1 MAMEEPT
8 VIKGGLAKDDRG
20 AVSFVNDFVMFDV
33 KRFYVIEAAHPGCV
47 RAWIGHRFER
57 KWFFAVSG
65 RMALV
70 VRTLESFDP
79 EVGSPDSRVFYL
91 DACEPQVVALPCG
104 FAIGIKALSENARM
118 LVYSDKTLE
127 EAKDDVIRFDKNHG
141 FEWDGV

>member
-8 VIKGGLAKDDRG
+8 VIKGGMAKDDRG
-20 AVSFVNDFVMFDV
+20 AVSFVNDFVMSEV
-33 KRFYVIEAAHPGCV
+33 KRFYVISSAHQGYV
-47 RAWIGHRFER
+47 RAWIGHRLER

-65 RMALV
+65 KMALV
-70 VRTLESFDP
+70 VRTLESF
-79 EVGSPDSRVFYL
+79 EPDGGVSDSKIFYL
-91 DACEPQVVALPCG
+91 DASEPQVVALPRG

-127 EAKDDVIRFDKNHG
+127 EAKDDVIRFDKNQG